1 MTSSFADFTDSRSHP
16 INLLE
21 ELIISKNWVFERPI
35 EDEIYIEVPTKYSNL
50 IIQVTWLKNQ
60 GRIEIKSFFYNKMDF
75 TNNTE
80 VYKLLNLINN
90 KIDYGHFVI
99 NEDKYPTFKNSI
111 IVKDQKNIKFDL
123 LREVLNYAILESE
136 RFFPIL
142 QLVLWGGKK
151 AEEAILF
158 FDFKTEGKA

>member
-75 TNNTE
+75 TNNAE

-99 NEDKYPTFKNSI
+99 DDNFSLSVQDATDTPLISI
-111 IVKDQKNIKFDL
+111 IREIRVSGILKLLPLSRCNI
-123 LREVLNYAILESE
+123 V
-136 RFFPIL
+136 
-142 QLVLWGGKK
+142 
-151 AEEAILF
+151 
-158 FDFKTEGKA
+158 